1 MAKLNKIL
9 QAVLSG
15 RQDQNVRFTDLCKL
29 VLALGFEER
38 IRGGHHI
45 YTRDGVAEII
55 NLQPRRDGQAKPY
68 QVKQVRAIITSY
80 KLGLDE
86 S

>member
-1 MAKLNKIL
+1 MAKLSKIL

-29 VLALGFEER
+29 VLALGFDER
-38 IRGGHHI
+38 IRGDHHI
-45 YTRDGVAEII
+45 YTRDDIAEII
-55 NLQPRRDGQAKPY
+55 NLQPRRDGKAKPY
-68 QVKQVRAIITSY
+68 QVKQARAIITAY

>member
-1 MAKLNKIL
+1 MARLNKIL

-80 KLGLDE
+80 KLGLDK

>member
-38 IRGGHHI
+38 IRGGHHF